1 MRTVRALCLATL
13 LLLTPLSLLATPA
26 MAIDSSVTV
35 DTTWSGTVLLTGNVT
50 VTNGSTLTLSPGT
63 TVDGGDGY
71 WIRVDGTLHATQS
84 DFFSSQ
90 VPLTGG
96 SHGAGLWTGIYIT
109 NKGHAVLNEVTIE
122 NAKTAIK
129 VEGQLSAYKVTINDA
144 YIGINVIGSAD
155 IESLTA
161 HHIDYEVLRNSG
173 NLTLTTGTFSDIA
186 GGLWSTGTSTVDTV
200 TISQAGTGLRSTSGT
215 LSATGIGFIDTT
227 VAIASQQGASTT
239 VQSITGDNVALLI
252 DAADSDDLTISTGV
266 VSGHRLLLANG
277 ASAFSINDLEFEGS
291 LSESLP
297 IVDQRCTGTCSWSD
311 ISVSNITNG
320 FILSGSGNHSISSLD
335 LSATERGIEGTGTGH
350 ITFDFVNLT
359 AGTKGIEFRDP
370 DSILNEVSVEM
381 TSNISTAYDILDGDH
396 QWTSVAASKTYY
408 PQDTTSIGLTA
419 WYTTIESNSFT
430 VLNFGNGIQANHAEI
445 SGTSLS
451 VQDGKGVGIQ
461 LEHSSLSVDALN
473 TRVHPEG
480 VILDKSSQL
489 HVSDWTA
496 ATHTTPLAISTYSSA
511 TIRNFQP
518 QNTLASSS
526 DALGDGTLIYGGST
540 AVNIAVSSAS
550 HLEETPVTFTDLAG
564 NPVQATINVHGFSMQ
579 SDVNGGATL
588 PLLSANDG
596 GSSVDVTL
604 AGAGVRVILYGSQTG
619 QSVQVPVIPQGD
631 WTISTGQFVFL
642 GPRPDGLPHTM
653 TGDLTV
659 STGAG
664 LELSGTSLELPAT
677 GTVEIQGSGELTG
690 SDASL
695 VSNSISLGFDSV
707 LTQSDGGQ
715 GMTIDS
721 NLTWACQTTRSVS
734 NIDILGSML
743 LQPGCT
749 VEILEGSVEGTVTA
763 HTSAELTILSSLHL
777 TVLDKGEPVEG
788 ALISIDGA
796 VTTTDVNGE
805 VSTTATARHVDD
817 DSQTVGG
824 IKNIN
829 LQIGSFMDF
838 VTWDSSTSFEHM
850 FMASTITPGSLS
862 NWLVLEAQ
870 WSPYFLD
877 GDLAVEALGTFTIDD
892 GVSLRISEGS
902 QISVDGRIDAGA
914 ATLSST
920 GGGSR
925 WGGFVMGGASSTID
939 LSLTNIVE
947 ASPALTVESQGTFIG
962 DGITMAR
969 SSGADP
975 LILINSNSN
984 ANITLKNSEMYDAG
998 NGCIK
1003 AFPSSSH
1010 LTLSEVTLESCNGI
1024 GVWARQISLNFDSVM
1039 VGDGVS
1045 TGFDFTAVTGAL
1057 SHVDASLFSGSGS
1070 ILALD
1075 TIDEDFTVS
1084 HLNGTVGASA
1094 GITGTN
1100 SRAIQM
1106 SNIQLTGSPAFD
1118 FDHSA
1123 GMLDGIILNGL
1134 GSGTAF
1140 ISHHGRASDSLVVED
1155 MVAFAYSVA
1164 IDLHGD
1170 EGDGAIAP
1178 LIIRNPDIIASTV
1191 LSSEN
1196 YPARI
1201 EGGTT
1206 YGVVSASGEILID
1219 LIDTSTENPSMYD
1232 GAELRTWK
1240 TFTLNAKLNGAL
1252 HDVGFSIITLGL
1264 TPVFSTSVYG
1274 NSLLVEIPV
1283 SYAGNETSSD
1293 LTSFTITTQASGLP
1307 DTVHITNYS
1316 ETTLPLIEITLIS
1329 NNPPTVEIVEPY
1341 SGERV
1346 MESVH
1351 LLAAAEFSDDLDDTQ
1366 NLTLVWIIT
1375 DSFGD
1380 EVMRGPNEPQYNI
1393 TDLQFGLYVL
1403 ELRVTD
1409 TLGATSSDAVDFE
1422 VTELD
1427 SDGDWTNTCILTL
1440 NTSVWFDNTI
1450 GYSCGPDSKDTDDDN
1465 DGHPDTRDAWAVDPC
1480 AWQDSDNDGLPNNI
1494 NCPEGK
1500 ATYLTEDQDDDNDG
1514 VLDVLEGVSSDSSG
1528 DFSTGTLLLIVLI
1541 IAGII
1546 IFMTRMNRGGGELG
1560 SIDERH
1566 L

>member
-1 MRTVRALCLATL
+1 MRTVRALCLTIL

-26 MAIDSSVTV
+26 TATDTSVST
-35 DTTWSGTVLLTGNVT
+35 DTTWSGAIVLTGNVT
-50 VTNGSTLTLSPGT
+50 VMNGSTLTLSPGT

-71 WIRVDGTLHATQS
+71 WIQVDGTLHATQS

-90 VPLTGG
+90 APLTSG
-96 SHGAGLWTGIYIT
+96 SHGAGLWTGIYVT
-109 NKGHAVLNEVTIE
+109 GKGHAVLNEVTLE
-122 NAKTAIK
+122 NAKTAVK
-129 VEGQLSAYKVTINDA
+129 VEGQLSAYKVTIKDA
-144 YIGINVIGSAD
+144 YIGINVLGSAD
-155 IESLTA
+155 IVSLTA
-161 HHIDYEVLRNSG
+161 QHIDYEVLRNSG
-173 NLTLTTGTFSDIA
+173 YLNLSSGIFNDVA
-186 GGLWSTGTSTVDTV
+186 GGLWSTGMSTVDTV

-215 LSATGIGFIDTT
+215 LSATGVGFIDTSI
-227 VAIASQQGASTT
+227 AIASQHGASTT
-239 VQSITGDNVALLI
+239 IESITADNVGLLV
-252 DAADSDDLTISTGV
+252 DAADSDDLTISTGA

-277 ASAFSINDLEFEGS
+277 ASAFSINDIEFEGS
-291 LSESLP
+291 LSEPLA
-297 IVDQRCTGTCSWSD
+297 IVDQRCIGTCSWSN
-311 ISVSNITNG
+311 ITASNTTNG
-320 FILSGSGNHSISSLD
+320 FSLSGSGNHAISSLN

-350 ITFDFVNLT
+350 ITLNFINLT

-381 TSNISTAYDILDGDH
+381 TSSTSTAYDLLDGDH
-396 QWTSVAASKTYY
+396 QWTSVSASKPYSA
-408 PQDTTSIGLTA
+408 QDTTSIGLTA
-419 WYTTIESNSFT
+419 WYATIESTSFSA
-430 VLNFGNGIQANHAEI
+430 LHFGNGIQSNHAEI
-445 SGTSLS
+445 SGSSFS
-451 VQDGKGVGIQ
+451 VQDGKGIGIH
-461 LEHSSLSVDALN
+461 LEHSSLTIDTLN
-473 TRVHPEG
+473 TRIYPDG
-480 VILDKSSQL
+480 VVLDKSSQL
-489 HVSDWTA
+489 HVSDWIA
-496 ATHTTPLAISTYSSA
+496 ATHTTPLSLSTYSSA

-518 QNTLASSS
+518 QNTQASSS

-540 AVNIAVSSAS
+540 PVTIAVSSAS
-550 HLEETPVTFTDLAG
+550 YLEETPVTFTDLAG
-564 NPVQATINVHGFSMQ
+564 NPVEATINVHGFSLQ

-588 PLLSANDG
+588 PLLSS

-604 AGAGVRVILYGSQTG
+604 AGAGVRVILYGSQMG

-642 GPRPDGLPHTM
+642 GPRPDGLAHMM
-653 TGDLTV
+653 TGNLTV

-664 LELSGTSLELPAT
+664 LELSGTSLALPAY
-677 GTVEIQGSGELTG
+677 GSVDIQGSGELTG
-690 SDASL
+690 SAATL
-695 VSNSISLGFDSV
+695 VSNSLSLGIDSV

-721 NLTWACQTTRSVS
+721 NLTWVCQTTRSVS
-734 NIDILGSML
+734 NIDILGSLM

-749 VEILEGSVEGTVTA
+749 VEMLEGSVSGTVTA
-763 HTSAELTILSSLHL
+763 LTSAELTILSSLQL

-788 ALISIDGA
+788 ALILIDGA
-796 VTTTDVNGE
+796 STSTDANGE

-817 DSQTVGG
+817 NSQTVGG

-877 GDLAVEALGTFTIDD
+877 GDLTVEALGTLTIDD
-892 GVSLRISEGS
+892 GVSLRISEAS

-920 GGGSR
+920 GSGSR

-939 LSLTNIVE
+939 LSQTTIVE
-947 ASPALTVESQGTFIG
+947 ASPALNVESQGTFIG

-975 LILINSNSN
+975 LIIINSNSN
-984 ANITLKNSEMYDAG
+984 ANITLKNSHMYDAG

-1010 LTLSEVTLESCNGI
+1010 LTLSEVVLESCNGI
-1024 GVWARQISLNFDSVM
+1024 GVWARQVALNFDTLV
-1039 VGDGVS
+1039 VGENVS
-1045 TGFDFTAVTGAL
+1045 TGFDFAAVTGTL
-1057 SHVDASLFSGSGS
+1057 TNVDATTFNGNGN

-1075 TIDEDFTVS
+1075 SIDGDFTVS
-1084 HLNGTVGASA
+1084 ELNGTVGAAA
-1094 GITGTN
+1094 GITGSN
-1100 SRAIQM
+1100 SRSLQM
-1106 SNIQLTGSPAFD
+1106 SHIQLTGSPGLD
-1118 FDHSA
+1118 FDNSA
-1123 GMLDGIILNGL
+1123 GMLHDVILNGL

-1140 ISHHGRASDSLVVED
+1140 ISHHGRASDSLIVED
-1155 MVAFAYSVA
+1155 MIAFSYSVG

-1178 LIIRNPDIIASTV
+1178 LILRNPDIISSTV

-1201 EGGTT
+1201 EGGIT
-1206 YGVVSASGEILID
+1206 YGAFSASGAIHID

-1240 TFTLNAKLNGAL
+1240 TFTLTAKLNNVL
-1252 HDVGFSIITLGL
+1252 HDVEFSIDTLGL
-1264 TPVFSTSVYG
+1264 EPAFTTSVYG
-1274 NSLLVEIPV
+1274 NSLLVAIPE
-1283 SYAGNETSSD
+1283 SYVGNGTSSV
-1293 LTSFTITTQASGLP
+1293 LTSLSIRTQATGLP
-1307 DTVHITNYS
+1307 ATLEWRNDTTSN
-1316 ETTLPLIEITLIS
+1316 LIEITLIP
-1329 NNPPTVEIVEPY
+1329 NNPPTVEITQPY

-1346 MESVH
+1346 MESTP
-1351 LLAAAEFSDDLDDTQ
+1351 LLTSAEIADDLDDLQ
-1366 NLTLVWIIT
+1366 NLTFTWIIT
-1375 DSFGD
+1375 DSSGV
-1380 EVMRGPNEPQYNI
+1380 EVMRGPNDPLYNI

-1403 ELRVTD
+1403 ELQVTD

-1422 VTELD
+1422 VIELD
-1427 SDGDWTNTCILTL
+1427 SDGDWTNTCVF
-1440 NTSVWFDNTI
+1440 TSSTGVWFDGTN
-1450 GYSCGPDSKDTDDDN
+1450 GYSCGPDSEDTDDDN
-1465 DGHPDTRDAWAVDPC
+1465 DGHPDTRDAWSVDPC
-1480 AWQDSDNDGLPNNI
+1480 AWQDTDNDGQPDSI
-1494 NCPEGK
+1494 DCPEGK
-1500 ATYLTEDQDDDNDG
+1500 TTSLVADQDDDGNG
-1514 VLDVLEGVSSDSSG
+1514 VLDVLESTTTSESS

-1541 IAGII
+1541 IAGILL
-1546 IFMTRMNRGGGELG
+1546 FMTRMKRGGGELG
-1560 SIDERH
+1560 QIDERH